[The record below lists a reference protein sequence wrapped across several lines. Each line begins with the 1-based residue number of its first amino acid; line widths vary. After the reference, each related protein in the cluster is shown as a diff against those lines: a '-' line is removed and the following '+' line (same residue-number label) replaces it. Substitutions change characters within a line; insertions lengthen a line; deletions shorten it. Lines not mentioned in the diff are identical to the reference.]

1 MKAPLLA
8 SLAFL
13 GIGIVGCS
21 KRPAPVVTEERIDQE
36 ISGVGSSEMQ
46 PQQLFDGLFF
56 SVISKSPSNTL
67 HWKLTKGSGSAMAGE
82 AALPG
87 EKYAYYFD
95 KEKKMFWFATARTI
109 SSMDVSGWT
118 STQILSRGG
127 GFRGS
132 TEGFESYDDLP
143 PTFRDNIRRILN

>member
-1 MKAPLLA
+1 MKIPLLA

-21 KRPAPVVTEERIDQE
+21 KRPAPVVAKERIAQE

-46 PQQLFDGLFF
+46 PQELTDGLFF

-82 AALPG
+82 VALPG
-87 EKYAYYFD
+87 EKYTYYFD
-95 KEKKMFWFATARTI
+95 QEKKIFWFATVRAI
-109 SSMDVSGWT
+109 SSMNVSGWT
-118 STQILSRGG
+118 STQISSKGG
-127 GFRGS
+127 GIRGS

-143 PTFRDNIRRILN
+143 PTFRDNIRRILK